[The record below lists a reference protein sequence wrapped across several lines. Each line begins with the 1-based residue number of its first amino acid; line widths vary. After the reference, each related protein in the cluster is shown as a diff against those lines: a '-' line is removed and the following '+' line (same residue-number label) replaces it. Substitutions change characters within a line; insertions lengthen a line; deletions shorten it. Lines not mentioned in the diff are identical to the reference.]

1 MMVRITLDMDDVMAD
16 TNGKLI
22 DIVLNEFNT
31 NHSREDFRKK
41 SFKELLH
48 PKQQKKLHTY
58 IQQPGFF
65 KNIPVMQGAVE
76 TVTEL
81 ANYYE
86 IYIATAA
93 MEFPN
98 SFREK
103 YDWLQKHFPFIP
115 WNNVVFCGDKSV
127 IASDYLIDD
136 HIKNLVSFRGKGI
149 LFSAPQNLKETS
161 YQRVNNWAEIGDLFL
176 PKT

>member
-1 MMVRITLDMDDVMAD
+1 MMVRITLDMDDVLAD

-22 DIVLNEFNT
+22 DIAMNEFDT

-48 PKQQKKLHTY
+48 PKQQKKLY
-58 IQQPGFF
+58 SFIQQPDFF
-65 KNIPVMQGAVE
+65 KDIPVMPDAIE
-76 TVTEL
+76 TVKEL

-86 IYIATAA
+86 IFVATAA

-103 YDWLQKHFPFIP
+103 YDWLQRYFPFIP
-115 WNNVVFCGDKSV
+115 WKNVVFCGDKS
-127 IASDYLIDD
+127 IITSDYLIDD
-136 HIKNLVSFRGKGI
+136 HIKNLISFKGKGI
-149 LFSAPQNLKETS
+149 LFSAPHNLKETGF
-161 YQRVNNWAEIGDLFL
+161 QRVSNWDEIGDLFL
-176 PKT
+176 PKA